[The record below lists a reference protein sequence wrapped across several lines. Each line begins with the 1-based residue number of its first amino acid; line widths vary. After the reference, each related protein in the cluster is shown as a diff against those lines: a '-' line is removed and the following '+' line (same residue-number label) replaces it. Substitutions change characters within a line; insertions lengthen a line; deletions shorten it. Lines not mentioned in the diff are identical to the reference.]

1 MKIGILGGSFNPCHD
16 GHLHISNM
24 AIKKLGLNQLWW
36 IPTKK
41 NPLKNNHS
49 YIDYNLRL
57 LDCQKLTKNHYKI
70 RVKKFDY
77 LYSIKMIKILQNR
90 YKNYDFYWIMGADSI
105 KDFHLWKD
113 YFKIL
118 MHIKITIF
126 SRENYSNLII
136 KTKTFNVYKNMK
148 SKKELPKI
156 EIFNTKNNYNS
167 SSKIRQQ
174 YV

>member
-24 AIKKLGLNQLWW
+24 AIKKLGLSQLWW

-41 NPLKNNHS
+41 NPLKNNHN
-49 YIDYNLRL
+49 YMDYNLRL
-57 LDCQKLTKNHYKI
+57 SDCKKLTKNFYKI
-70 RVKKFDY
+70 RIKKFDY
-77 LYSIKMIKILQNR
+77 IYSIKMIKMLKNR
-90 YKNYDFYWIMGADSI
+90 YKNYDFYWIMGADNL
-105 KDFHLWKD
+105 KNFHLWKD
-113 YFKIL
+113 YVDIL
-118 MHIKITIF
+118 TCIKIAIF
-126 SRENYSNLII
+126 SRENHAISIT
-136 KTKTFNVYKNMK
+136 KTKTFNIYKTLK

-156 EIFNTKNNYNS
+156 QIYNTRNNGNS